1 MTTNVGMHLRKVL
14 MSNNE
19 QPKTASVHTKAKNS
33 TVIPPSDAGDFDL
46 ARRGFI
52 ASLPTG
58 RITDA
63 AGRMV
68 TDVNRYDFLRAG
80 GPSPETVNPS
90 LWRHAQLNAHH
101 GLFEVADGVWQVRGY
116 DLSNITFIK
125 GTEGWVVIDPL
136 TTEATARASYEL
148 ITAQLGHRPIT
159 AVIYTH
165 SHADHFGGVLG
176 VTSQA
181 EVDAGKCRV
190 IAPVGF
196 LHETVGEN
204 VIAGPAMGRRSA
216 YQFGPQLPAGPTG
229 HVDCGLGNSV
239 PLGPPG
245 LIAPTEDIT
254 FTGEELVVDGVRI
267 IFQLT
272 PETEA
277 PAEMNFFFPD
287 QGWLCM
293 AENCSHTMHNLVPIR
308 GAQVRNSLMW
318 SKYIDE
324 SIELFAADTKILFTS
339 HNWPRWG
346 NEDLHEFLIQ
356 QRDLYKWIHD
366 QTMRLANQGF
376 TPLEIAA
383 TLVLPDEFKVND
395 HTSGYYGDLVHN
407 SKAVYQRYLS
417 WYDGNPA
424 NLNKLPPTEVGKRY
438 VELAGGADALI
449 ANARKAFDKGDY
461 RWVTELVNHLV
472 FADPTNTAARN
483 LQADALEQLGYQAE
497 SSTFRNAYLMGA
509 QELRQGPPTP
519 TPMPVRN
526 RGLLFALTIE
536 QLFDSLSVRVKSE
549 ELGGVSLCVNWHFTD
564 IDEKWILGISNR
576 TLYATPG
583 RHEKSAAATITLTRL
598 TMLDVVTQTTTF
610 VDQITAGTITIDG
623 DASALLQIFGKL
635 DTITTG
641 FAIVEP

>member
-1 MTTNVGMHLRKVL
+1 
-14 MSNNE
+14 
-19 QPKTASVHTKAKNS
+19 
-33 TVIPPSDAGDFDL
+33 
-46 ARRGFI
+46 
-52 ASLPTG
+52 
-58 RITDA
+58 
-63 AGRMV
+63 
-68 TDVNRYDFLRAG
+68 
-80 GPSPETVNPS
+80 
-90 LWRHAQLNAHH
+90 
-101 GLFEVADGVWQVRGY
+101 
-116 DLSNITFIK
+116 
-125 GTEGWVVIDPL
+125 
-136 TTEATARASYEL
+136 
-148 ITAQLGHRPIT
+148 
-159 AVIYTH
+159 
-165 SHADHFGGVLG
+165 
-176 VTSQA
+176 
-181 EVDAGKCRV
+181 
-190 IAPVGF
+190 
-196 LHETVGEN
+196 
-204 VIAGPAMGRRSA
+204 
-216 YQFGPQLPAGPTG
+216 
-229 HVDCGLGNSV
+229 
-239 PLGPPG
+239 
-245 LIAPTEDIT
+245 
-254 FTGEELVVDGVRI
+254 
-267 IFQLT
+267 LT

-308 GAQVRNSLMW
+308 GAQVRNSLKW

-366 QTMRLANQGF
+366 QSMRFANQGF

-383 TLVLPDEFKVND
+383 TLVMPDEFKAND

-449 ANARKAFDKGDY
+449 ANAQKAFDNGDY
-461 RWVTELVNHLV
+461 RWVAELVNHLV

-509 QELRQGPPTP
+509 QELRQGPPKP

-526 RGLLFALTIE
+526 RGLLLAMTIE
-536 QLFDSLSVRVKSE
+536 QLFDSLSVRMKSE
-549 ELGGVSLCVNWHFTD
+549 ELGGVSLCVNWYFTD

-598 TMLDVVTQTTTF
+598 TMLDVVTQATTF
-610 VDQITAGTITIDG
+610 VDQITAGTISIDG
-623 DASALLQIFGKL
+623 DASALVEIFGKL